1 MTNPAYCMR
10 CGIPHSDGCRR
21 EPDRPRTI
29 AEQLDDAQTGEAW
42 GRVIMGLFAAMD
54 KARFEEEDQ

>member
-1 MTNPAYCMR
+1 MR